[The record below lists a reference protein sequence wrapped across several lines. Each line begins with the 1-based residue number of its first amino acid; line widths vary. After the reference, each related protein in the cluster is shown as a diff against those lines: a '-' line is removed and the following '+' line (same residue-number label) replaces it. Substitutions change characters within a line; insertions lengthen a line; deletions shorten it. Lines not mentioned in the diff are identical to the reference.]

1 MSNDITR
8 SAPRRPR
15 ARTIQ
20 SLDRAAAILKLLA
33 SGPRRLGVSEI
44 ASRLELAAPTVH
56 GLLQTLQVHG
66 FVEQDR
72 DSDKYQLGA
81 GLLRLGTSYLD
92 LNELRRAAVA
102 HADALAEG
110 TGAAVR
116 VGVMHGPAVV
126 VVHHSFRPDAA
137 VQIPEV
143 GAELPIHATALG
155 KAILAFLPS
164 AVVDDVTAEALP
176 RLTQRTLTAAGL
188 RTELAAARELGYAR
202 ERDEA
207 VLGESSIASPIFDHA
222 EHAVGAI
229 GVVGDTERI
238 LPRGP
243 ARGMVSAVLEVARGI
258 SRELGA
264 RRWPCNPSD

>member
-1 MSNDITR
+1 
-8 SAPRRPR
+8 
-15 ARTIQ
+15 
-20 SLDRAAAILKLLA
+20 
-33 SGPRRLGVSEI
+33 V
-44 ASRLELAAPTVH
+44 
-56 GLLQTLQVHG
+56 
-66 FVEQDR
+66 
-72 DSDKYQLGA
+72 
-81 GLLRLGTSYLD
+81 
-92 LNELRRAAVA
+92 
-102 HADALAEG
+102 
-110 TGAAVR
+110 
-116 VGVMHGPAVV
+116 
-126 VVHHSFRPDAA
+126 FRPDAT

-155 KAILAFLPS
+155 KALLAFLPS
-164 AVVDDVTAEALP
+164 AVLDDLEAEPLP
-176 RLTQRTLTAAGL
+176 RLTQRTLTPSAL
-188 RTELAAARELGYAR
+188 RAELAEARERGYAR

-264 RRWPCNPSD
+264 RRWPGHQPD